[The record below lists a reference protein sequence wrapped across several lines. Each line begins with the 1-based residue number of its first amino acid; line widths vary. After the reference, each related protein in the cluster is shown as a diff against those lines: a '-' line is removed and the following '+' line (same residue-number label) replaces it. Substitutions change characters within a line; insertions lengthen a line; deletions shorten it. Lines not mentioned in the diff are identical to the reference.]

1 MGAGVSEAEGEA
13 LKQGRTPSLPGRW
26 VNRFSGQESRFGRA
40 SSGRYVRGRVGTRSP
55 GSIKSARAEVI
66 EVKNNDVSHP
76 HSARTLL
83 GRDEATNT
91 LLEPTTVGHVSPAE
105 EAGKR

>member
-1 MGAGVSEAEGEA
+1 MGAGVSVAEGEA
-13 LKQGRTPSLPGRW
+13 LKQGVTPSLPGGW
-26 VNRFSGQESRFGRA
+26 VNRFSGQESRFGRV
-40 SSGRYVRGRVGTRSP
+40 SSDRYVRGRVRNTLPRST
-55 GSIKSARAEVI
+55 KSARTEVI

-83 GRDEATNT
+83 GRDEATNA